1 MTLKRRVNKIMPFA
15 LHECLKIK
23 GVGFSFPEYSIFSKV
38 SKFIQKNVIT
48 QAKILDIKKTA
59 ESFTYKN
66 FQTNNPQY
74 ISRLLFLNYYSVC
87 RFFPI
92 WWHH

>member
-1 MTLKRRVNKIMPFA
+1 MPFA
-15 LHECLKIK
+15 LHNCFEFK
-23 GVGFSFPEYSIFSKV
+23 GVEYSVPEYSIFPKG
-38 SKFIQKNVIT
+38 SKFIQKNVII

-74 ISRLLFLNYYSVC
+74 ESRVFLCV
-87 RFFPI
+87 FF
-92 WWHH
+92 

>member
-15 LHECLKIK
+15 LHEYLKIK

-48 QAKILDIKKTA
+48 QAKILDIKKKQNHLLIKI
-59 ESFTYKN
+59 FRQIIHN
-66 FQTNNPQY
+66 TNQGDFY
-74 ISRLLFLNYYSVC
+74 AY
-87 RFFPI
+87 FFK
-92 WWHH
+92 

>member
-1 MTLKRRVNKIMPFA
+1 MPFA
-15 LHECLKIK
+15 LHEYLKFK
-23 GVGFSFPEYSIFSKV
+23 GAKYSMPEYSIFSKG

-66 FQTNNPQY
+66 FQTNYPQY
-74 ISRLLFLNYYSVC
+74 ESGGFLSV
-87 RFFPI
+87 FF
-92 WWHH
+92 

>member
-15 LHECLKIK
+15 LHECFKIN
-23 GVGFSFPEYSIFSKV
+23 GVGFSFPEYSIFSKG

-66 FQTNNPQY
+66 FQTNNLQY
-74 ISRLLFLNYYSVC
+74 ESRVFLRV
-87 RFFPI
+87 FF
-92 WWHH
+92 

>member
-1 MTLKRRVNKIMPFA
+1 MQFA
-15 LHECLKIK
+15 LHECFKFK
-23 GVGFSFPEYSIFSKV
+23 GVECSNPEYSIFSNG

-74 ISRLLFLNYYSVC
+74 LSRGFLSV
-87 RFFPI
+87 FF
-92 WWHH
+92 